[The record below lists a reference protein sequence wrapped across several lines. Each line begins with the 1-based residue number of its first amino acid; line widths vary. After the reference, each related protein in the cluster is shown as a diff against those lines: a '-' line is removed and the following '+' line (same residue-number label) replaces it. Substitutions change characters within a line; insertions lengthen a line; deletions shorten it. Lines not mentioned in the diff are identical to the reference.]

1 MPGHIKDE
9 EEKLMSKFETKHY
22 TPGIDHIRSTNC
34 NLQYAGISNNLYPRK
49 PQTAHS

>member
-9 EEKLMSKFETKHY
+9 EEKLRRKFETK
-22 TPGIDHIRSTNC
+22 PGIDHIHSTNC